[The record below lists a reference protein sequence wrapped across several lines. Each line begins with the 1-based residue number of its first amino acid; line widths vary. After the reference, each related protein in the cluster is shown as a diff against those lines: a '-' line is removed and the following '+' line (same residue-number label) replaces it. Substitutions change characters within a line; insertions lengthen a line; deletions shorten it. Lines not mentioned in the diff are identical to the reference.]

1 MATTPVIPVM
11 LQHNPTPMKT
21 AAAKRCYNTVAS
33 HRRHGAALVYIH
45 ADCVCG
51 RRAAPPSDCRDAG
64 GPGERDCPAPA
75 CDACL
80 HRLGAPGMARKTRL
94 GPERFFMAIETHE
107 IKRLMIR
114 GVVQKIGFRV
124 WTERQALKLGL
135 YGWVR
140 NRLDGSVEVVVA
152 GPRPRVAQLIEHC
165 RSGPPLARVDSIAVE
180 EASENDLGQRRA
192 GETFSLLPTV

>member
-1 MATTPVIPVM
+1 
-11 LQHNPTPMKT
+11 
-21 AAAKRCYNTVAS
+21 
-33 HRRHGAALVYIH
+33 
-45 ADCVCG
+45 
-51 RRAAPPSDCRDAG
+51 
-64 GPGERDCPAPA
+64 
-75 CDACL
+75 
-80 HRLGAPGMARKTRL
+80 
-94 GPERFFMAIETHE
+94 MAIQTHE

-140 NRLDGSVEVVVA
+140 NRLDGSVEVLVA

-165 RSGPPLARVDSIAVE
+165 RSGPPLARVDSVAIE
-180 EASENDLGQRRA
+180 EASELELGQRRT